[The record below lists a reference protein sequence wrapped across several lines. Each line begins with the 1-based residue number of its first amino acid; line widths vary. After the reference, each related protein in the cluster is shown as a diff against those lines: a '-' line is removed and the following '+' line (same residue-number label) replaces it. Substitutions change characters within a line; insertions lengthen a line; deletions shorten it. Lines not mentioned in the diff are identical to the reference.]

1 MIMPRYLYCNMLCVE
16 MQSIVYLKVKQQ
28 ANIQLA
34 VQAFSHLHKLSL
46 NWHLS
51 KKMGNVIR
59 SMDRG
64 TGAADTL
71 ITYLFLYLLP
81 ALLECIA
88 VCIVFLVKFRDV
100 GISLVALGGV
110 VAYAVITIVITR
122 WRKKFRFLLI
132 TILD

>member
-1 MIMPRYLYCNMLCVE
+1 
-16 MQSIVYLKVKQQ
+16 
-28 ANIQLA
+28 
-34 VQAFSHLHKLSL
+34 
-46 NWHLS
+46 
-51 KKMGNVIR
+51 MGNVIR

-88 VCIVFLVKFRDV
+88 VCIVFLVKFHDA

-110 VAYAVITIVITR
+110 VVYALVTVVITR
-122 WRKKFRFLLI
+122 WRKKFRFLI
-132 TILD
+132 IRSHR